1 MPASLALEL
10 ECHLVPFGGEASGA
24 FLGVID
30 LVPPDES
37 ASPTHELV
45 QFLVVPVVGI
55 AFGTSLGDL
64 VGTWKPF
71 MIALV
76 AVAYL
81 GIGEHAEGMSAF
93 GALVC
98 DRSESPDV
106 PAVGTF
112 VLPLYWRIIA

>member
-1 MPASLALEL
+1 MPTPLALEF
-10 ECHLVPFGGEASGA
+10 ERHLVPFCGEAIGA
-24 FLGVID
+24 FLGVVH
-30 LVPPDES
+30 LVSPDET
-37 ASPTHELV
+37 APPAHELV

-64 VGTWKPF
+64 VGTRKPF

-112 VLPLYWRIIA
+112 VLPLYRRIIA